1 MGVNFAPSFAPG
13 AAELADA
20 ILFGALQVGASDI
33 HLNPAEDE
41 LRVFYRIHGRV
52 VDVSTVTGWAGRV
65 PKAVAQRIKVQAKMQ
80 LGDQR
85 RPQDGQLRLSSSA
98 YGGAADLRVATI
110 PTVQGERLAIR
121 VIPAEG
127 RWDRL
132 EDSGLSYTQLANLR
146 EALRRGGMGVV
157 LGRVGAG
164 KSTTLHA
171 ILRERSVAG
180 ATVVTIEDPV
190 ERKVAAYQQIE
201 VDDRAGLTFAVAL
214 RAALRQDPDVLM
226 VGEIRDRETAEIAVR
241 AGLTGHLVLT
251 TMHANRVEQAAAR
264 FLELGVD
271 ARFVHEAMRFAIWQ
285 ELAEI
290 GCPDCR
296 GTGCLQCGGVGL
308 LGRRAVFDV
317 AVFTGDAPDS
327 TVDTTVVRQSR
338 AALREVSCI
347 RAAAGKRQGAR
358 VTLGRSRGTGRIRR
372 RS

>member
-1 MGVNFAPSFAPG
+1 MGANFALPAPSG
-13 AAELADA
+13 AAEWADA
-20 ILFGALQVGASDI
+20 ILFGALEVGASDI
-33 HLNPAEDE
+33 HLNPAEDQ

-52 VDVSTVTGWAGRV
+52 VDASTVAGLPAHA
-65 PKAVAQRIKVQAKMQ
+65 PKAVAQRIKVLAKMQ

-85 RPQDGQLRLSSSA
+85 RPQDGQLRLSSPA
-98 YGGAADLRVATI
+98 HGDEADLRVATI

-127 RWDRL
+127 RFGRL
-132 EDSGLSYTQLANLR
+132 EDSGLSYTQLASVR

-171 ILRERSVAG
+171 ILQERSLAG

-201 VDDRAGLTFAVAL
+201 VDERAGLTFAVAL

-226 VGEIRDRETAEIAVR
+226 VGEIRDRDTAEIAVR

-251 TMHANRVEQAAAR
+251 TMHANRVEQAVAR

-271 ARFVHEAMRFAIWQ
+271 ARFVQEAMRFAIWQ
-285 ELAEI
+285 KLVEI
-290 GCPDCR
+290 VCPDCR
-296 GTGCLQCGGVGL
+296 GKGCIQCAGVGL

-317 AVFTGDAPDS
+317 ALFTGD
-327 TVDTTVVRQSR
+327 VGDTARDPTVVREAR
-338 AALREVSCI
+338 AAFREVSYI
-347 RAAAGKRQGAR
+347 RAAASKRQDAGI
-358 VTLGRSRGTGRIRR
+358 TLKRSRGTGRVRR